1 MKVYYF
7 IYENGSYTKK
17 FISSDKK
24 KLEERRMQLSKINEP
39 TKNVS
44 KLIELDISKINII

>member
-17 FISSDKK
+17 FISSDKE
-24 KLEERRMQLSKINEP
+24 KLEEKRVQLSKVNEP
-39 TKNVS
+39 AKNVS

>member
-17 FISSDKK
+17 FISSDKE
-24 KLEERRMQLSKINEP
+24 KLEERRLQLLKVNEP
-39 TKNVS
+39 AKSVS
-44 KLIELDISKINII
+44 KLVELNISKINII